1 MPHIQIEHWFSW
13 NCMFYYFTILA
24 IWSVVALSLVCF
36 LLRVAIRWL
45 IMSIFLNLRLVRKS
59 EREDLS
65 WQRKCR
71 YFRVGVW
78 IVRFGIFGH
87 ICYKY
92 KKYIYIVFISTYYTI
107 WTFVTRHGFT
117 VIGLWMTWTFSRYTM
132 FTHLIVLGWK
142 ETPSSSYSLKSKPIK
157 SHQLSIQYADNYAR
171 FRFRQWN

>member
-13 NCMFYYFTILA
+13 NCMFYFFNHLA
-24 IWSVVALSLVCF
+24 IWSVVALRLVCF

-65 WQRKCR
+65 WQIKCR
-71 YFRVGVW
+71 YFRVSVW

-92 KKYIYIVFISTYYTI
+92 KKYTYIYCVHIHVLYYLNICNKTWIYCHWPLDDMDLFTI
-107 WTFVTRHGFT
+107 MLTD
-117 VIGLWMTWTFSRYTM
+117 
-132 FTHLIVLGWK
+132 LILLGWK
-142 ETPSSSYSLKSKPIK
+142 ETPSSSCSLKSKP
-157 SHQLSIQYADNYAR
+157 
-171 FRFRQWN
+171 F

>member
-13 NCMFYYFTILA
+13 NCMFYLFNHLA
-24 IWSVVALSLVCF
+24 IWSVVALRLVCF

-45 IMSIFLNLRLVRKS
+45 IMSIFLNIRLVRKS

-92 KKYIYIVFISTYYTI
+92 KKYTYILCSYPRTI
-107 WTFVTRHGFT
+107 LFEHVWQDINLLSLASGWHGPFHDTRC
-117 VIGLWMTWTFSRYTM
+117 
-132 FTHLIVLGWK
+132 
-142 ETPSSSYSLKSKPIK
+142 
-157 SHQLSIQYADNYAR
+157 SHT
-171 FRFRQWN
+171 